1 MILSNASEDA
11 DCTDEN
17 VPGYI
22 GEVFPQKDI
31 QSLKEQFMAFI
42 QLKNYT
48 QLTVLYKTILSIIII
63 LFLTK
68 IKDSDIKTINTA
80 MRND

>member
-1 MILSNASEDA
+1 MRQKIQIVLMRKYR
-11 DCTDEN
+11 
-17 VPGYI
+17 VYI

-48 QLTVLYKTILSIIII
+48 QLTIQNNTTNNYISLARQKLMTVILKQLIQP
-63 LFLTK
+63 
-68 IKDSDIKTINTA
+68 
-80 MRND
+80 